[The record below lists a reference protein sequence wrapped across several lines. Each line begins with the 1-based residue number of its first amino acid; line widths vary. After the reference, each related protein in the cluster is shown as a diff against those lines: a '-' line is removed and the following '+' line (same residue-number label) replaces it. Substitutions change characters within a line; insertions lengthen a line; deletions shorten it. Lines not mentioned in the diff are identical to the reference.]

1 MKWIEILQREDD
13 CLSLPRISALVC
25 LVVTIALMITEAFG
39 HEVKHL
45 PEFMLFTGGL
55 FGYCG
60 GSRYF
65 DQKKPPIEKRGVSL

>member
-25 LVVTIALMITEAFG
+25 LVVTIALMIGESFG
-39 HEVKHL
+39 HDAKHL
-45 PEFMLFTGGL
+45 PEFMAFTAGL

-60 GSRYF
+60 GSRYL
-65 DQKKPPIEKRGVSL
+65 DQKKQKGESI